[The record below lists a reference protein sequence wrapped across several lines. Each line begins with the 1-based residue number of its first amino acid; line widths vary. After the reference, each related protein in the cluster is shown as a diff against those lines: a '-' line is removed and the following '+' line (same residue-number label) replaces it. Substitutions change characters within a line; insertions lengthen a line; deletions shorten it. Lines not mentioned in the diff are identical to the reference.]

1 MQINLQ
7 MQKLSPQYSH
17 TKKSMN
23 LFKTITNKSSYLP
36 VIFRG
41 PGQSAMF
48 SNPHDL
54 LFEGERELLLLPL
67 GLIFP
72 PFAGLLGLR
81 LLEIFLSPL
90 GERFRKL
97 GDSED
102 NELDLPRFRGGVRTL
117 RAGERD
123 VDLERRGL
131 RGGERLRRR
140 IGDNRR
146 GGLRPRLGGGDRRL

>member
-7 MQKLSPQYSH
+7 MQKLVLVILTQ
-17 TKKSMN
+17 KNINWFKS
-23 LFKTITNKSSYLP
+23 IASKSSYLP

-41 PGQSAMF
+41 PVQGPMF
-48 SNPHDL
+48 SNPHEL
-54 LFEGERELLLLPL
+54 LLEGERELLLLPL

-90 GERFRKL
+90 GERFLEL

-117 RAGERD
+117 RGGERD

-140 IGDNRR
+140 IGDNLR